1 MARRKSGKD
10 APAPG
15 TSEFSHGA
23 GLTPP
28 DATRYIG
35 TVARQTVSDPNS
47 RESRRLMESA
57 TPGRPV

>member
-10 APAPG
+10 APSPG
-15 TSEFSHGA
+15 KSEFSHGA

-35 TVARQTVSDPNS
+35 TVAGRTLSEPNS
-47 RESRRLMESA
+47 RKSRELIRAA
-57 TPGRPV
+57 TPGRSV

>member
-1 MARRKSGKD
+1 MARRNSGKD

-15 TSEFSHGA
+15 ASEFSHGA

-35 TVARQTVSDPNS
+35 TVAGQTVSDPNS
-47 RESRRLMESA
+47 RKSRKLMA
-57 TPGRPV
+57 QVTPGRRV